1 MGAGKVAGKKQME
14 GRGGEGGWGVGR
26 HLPPPGSGP
35 LSVSEQVT
43 LLLVSVWVKF
53 GLDEL

>member
-14 GRGGEGGWGVGR
+14 GRSGEGGWGAGR

-35 LSVSEQVT
+35 LCISGQVT

-53 GLDEL
+53 ELDEL